1 LIGHG
6 DRFSVRPGE
15 TIAFKVGS
23 QGPAPFEASLVRIV
37 CAEETVAIATVID
50 DGNPQTDKLRYLH
63 RDHIIANMRDRFL
76 DAEVR
81 FELPGRA

>member
-1 LIGHG
+1 
-6 DRFSVRPGE
+6 
-15 TIAFKVGS
+15 VGALYELHRDIS
-23 QGPAPFEASLVRIV
+23 GAG
-37 CAEETVAIATVID
+37 

-81 FELPGRA
+81 FELSGRA